1 VTLTQ
6 AGAVILAATL
16 VVVAVTDL
24 RRRIIPNRILLV
36 AAVAGAG
43 LAVLQGPGPL
53 LTAFACSV
61 LVSGP
66 MLAAALV
73 RPEGMGMGDVK
84 LAALIGLF
92 LGWQAWP
99 ALLAGLALGA
109 LAGGLFSLGTGRPPS
124 RTTLPLAPFMAVGSL
139 PVLLATLLPLQ

>member
-1 VTLTQ
+1 MTATQ
-6 AGAVILAATL
+6 AGAAVLAATL
-16 VVVAVTDL
+16 AVVTVTDL
-24 RRRIIPNRILLV
+24 RRRIIPNRILL
-36 AAVAGAG
+36 AAAPAGAG
-43 LAVLQGPGPL
+43 LALLQGPGSL
-53 LTAFACSV
+53 LIALACSV

-66 MLAAALV
+66 LLAAALV

-99 ALLAGLALGA
+99 ALLIGLALGA
-109 LAGGLFSLGTGRPPS
+109 LAGVLVSLGTGRPPS
-124 RTTLPLAPFMAVGSL
+124 RTALPLAPFMAAGSL